1 MMKPCN
7 LFTVL
12 ILCLFLASCTTGRE
26 EISWKI
32 TDNPILTPWAES
44 VDPLA
49 PWPEYPRPDLKRERW
64 INLNGLWEYAIT
76 PLENKPEKWDGKIL
90 VPFPVESALS
100 GVKKRISENEYLW
113 YKRNFKVPGR
123 WKNKKIL
130 LNFEA
135 CDWET
140 TVWIN
145 GKEAGSHKGGYDPFV
160 FDITAFLEKGNN
172 HELLVRVWDP
182 TDKGFQPRG
191 KQVTNPGGIWYT
203 PATGIWQTVWIEPVD
218 ESYISS
224 FRSTT
229 DIDNGRVTINT
240 DVVNPGKSELTIFVK
255 SKGKT
260 VSTASG
266 TPGNPIT
273 LNITDPVLWSPD
285 NPFLYDL
292 EIILKEGNK
301 TRDKITSFLGMRKVS
316 LGKTEDGF
324 TRILFNN
331 EFIWQNGPLDQGF
344 WPDGIYTPPTDK
356 AMIYDL
362 EQTKQMGFNML
373 RKHVKIENR
382 RFYHWC
388 DVMGLFVWQDMP
400 SGDEYISGTMPDI
413 AKSPEAT
420 TQFEYELKRLI
431 ETKYNHPSIIIW
443 VAFNEGWGQF
453 DTERITSLI
462 SDFDPTRLV
471 ISASGW
477 TDRGTGHINDIHHYP
492 EPMVPAPEDNRAIVL
507 GEFGGLG
514 LPVPGHTWEQKNWG
528 YRNMEDSLQ
537 LLSRFASYYDQVH
550 TFVKENG
557 LSASVYTQTTDV
569 ETETNGLMTYDRKV
583 NKMGAVNV
591 ANAVSLK

>member
-1 MMKPCN
+1 M
-7 LFTVL
+7 
-12 ILCLFLASCTTGRE
+12 
-26 EISWKI
+26 
-32 TDNPILTPWAES
+32 
-44 VDPLA
+44 
-49 PWPEYPRPDLKRERW
+49 
-64 INLNGLWEYAIT
+64 
-76 PLENKPEKWDGKIL
+76 
-90 VPFPVESALS
+90 
-100 GVKKRISENEYLW
+100 
-113 YKRNFKVPGR
+113 
-123 WKNKKIL
+123 
-130 LNFEA
+130 
-135 CDWET
+135 
-140 TVWIN
+140 
-145 GKEAGSHKGGYDPFV
+145 
-160 FDITAFLEKGNN
+160 
-172 HELLVRVWDP
+172 
-182 TDKGFQPRG
+182 
-191 KQVTNPGGIWYT
+191 
-203 PATGIWQTVWIEPVD
+203 
-218 ESYISS
+218 
-224 FRSTT
+224 
-229 DIDNGRVTINT
+229 
-240 DVVNPGKSELTIFVK
+240 NPGKSELTIFVK

-301 TRDKITSFLGMRKVS
+301 TKDKITSFLGMRKVS

>member
-1 MMKPCN
+1 MKPGN
-7 LFTVL
+7 LFTFL
-12 ILCLFLASCTTGRE
+12 LSCLLFSSCTTDRDVT
-26 EISWKI
+26 SWKI
-32 TDNPILTPWAES
+32 ADNPILTPWAEN

-76 PLENKPEKWDGKIL
+76 SSVTRPKEWNGKIL

-100 GVKKRISENEYLW
+100 GVKKRVSENEYLW
-113 YKRNFKVPGR
+113 YKRDFKVPVR
-123 WKNKKIL
+123 WKNKQIL

-140 TVWIN
+140 TVWID

-160 FDITAFLEKGNN
+160 FDITPLLEKGNS
-172 HELLVRVWDP
+172 HKLLVKVWDP

-191 KQVTNPGGIWYT
+191 KQVTGPGGIWYT

-218 ESYISS
+218 KSYISS
-224 FRSTT
+224 FRSTS
-229 DIDNGRVTINT
+229 DIDNGKVTIKT
-240 DVVNPGKSELTIFVK
+240 DVVNPGNTELTICVK

-266 TPGNPIT
+266 APGSPLT
-273 LNITDPVLWSPD
+273 LNITDPILWSPD

-292 EIILKEGNK
+292 ELILKEGNK
-301 TRDKITSFLGMRKVS
+301 TRDHVTSFLGMRKIS
-316 LGKTEDGF
+316 LGRTDDGF
-324 TRILFNN
+324 TRILLNN
-331 EFIWQNGPLDQGF
+331 EFVWQNGPLDQGF
-344 WPDGIYTPPTDK
+344 WPDGVYTPPTDE
-356 AMIYDL
+356 AMVYDL
-362 EQTKQMGFNML
+362 EQTRQMGFNML

-388 DVMGLFVWQDMP
+388 DVMGLLVWQDMP

-413 AKSPEAT
+413 TKSPEAT
-420 TQFEYELKRLI
+420 AQFEYELKRLI
-431 ETKYNHPSIIIW
+431 ETKYNHPSIIMW

-453 DTERITSLI
+453 DTERITRLI
-462 SDFDPTRLV
+462 SEFDPTRLV
-471 ISASGW
+471 NSASGW
-477 TDRGTGHINDIHHYP
+477 TDRGTGNVNDIHHYP
-492 EPMVPAPEDNRAIVL
+492 EPMVPAPEDSRVIVL

-550 TFVKENG
+550 TFVEENG

-583 NKMGAVNV
+583 NKMGVANV
-591 ANAVSLK
+591 AKAVKFK